1 MDTFKLKLLTASM
14 FFLVSQSAHSE
25 LFDMSQH
32 SGIIKDSS
40 GNFYK
45 VNSAGTVS
53 AIKSGTNLSLIE
65 KVPVPTSK
73 GFFSVELARNVPVE
87 VSRVGK
93 AVRGLSLLGGPVGLS
108 ITAVSLV
115 CELTDIC
122 NVNGEWIKGA
132 DPAVS
137 GYPQTLNTVGF
148 YYVAGQT
155 SFKYP
160 TAETAC
166 GRAASSDKF
175 WGNGYTGS
183 GSGTGA
189 QACTVT
195 KTSDNSTFKTS
206 IAFNNTTCPT
216 NYALSGTTCILTG
229 GNPDSHPPTASDW
242 DSAESSLNDERFV
255 DELLDKAA
263 PVPVGNPTIPAP
275 VSVPIGSSTKTT
287 KDASGNVTGTETT
300 TSEATISEP
309 TSGENPS
316 GSPTIIKIV
325 ENHTT
330 NNYNT
335 NNELIGS
342 TTTTTGGTAKP
353 EQQQQ
358 SFEIEIDNI
367 EANPLQERTVPFPF
381 ETDSWGSGSCPSDRQ
396 VDYHYGSL
404 NLTFQ
409 PACQFAEGIKPI
421 VLILAGFIAMFII
434 MGGTKDA
441 N

>member
-137 GYPQTLNTVGF
+137 GYPQTINTIGF
-148 YYVAGQT
+148 YYVAGLAAY
-155 SFKYP
+155 SAP
-160 TAETAC
+160 TPDVAC
-166 GRAASSDKF
+166 SNGASKHNF
-175 WGNGYTGS
+175 WGPGFTGS
-183 GSGTGA
+183 GSGVGPD
-189 QACTVT
+189 ACTVT
-195 KTSDNSTFKTS
+195 KTADGTTFKTAIQFS
-206 IAFNNTTCPT
+206 TGTCPEH
-216 NYALSGTTCILTG
+216 YSVSGSTCILS
-229 GNPDSHPPTASDW
+229 GNPESHPATAEDW
-242 DSAESSLNDERFV
+242 NSAESSLNDERFI

-287 KDASGNVTGTETT
+287 KDANGNVTGTETT

-367 EANPLQERTVPFPF
+367 EANPLQERAVPFPF

-421 VLILAGFIAMFII
+421 VLILSGFIAMFII